1 MHALSTGTS
10 ITQFNGDTYAVLIFD
25 VLLPV
30 EVGEESRAKMSLTFE
45 VVSCH
50 VTCQPTLGK
59 LLKRLDYNSSR
70 PLLVMHIRNNKFH
83 QYAITPSFVPVPH
96 SHHPRVSP
104 LSRPFY
110 PSPLTLIG
118 ERSTQATVCKS
129 IRFVS
134 MTVP

>member
-25 VLLPV
+25 VLLPL

-59 LLKRLDYNSSR
+59 LLKEARLQFLQTTSGDAY
-70 PLLVMHIRNNKFH
+70 
-83 QYAITPSFVPVPH
+83 
-96 SHHPRVSP
+96 
-104 LSRPFY
+104 
-110 PSPLTLIG
+110 
-118 ERSTQATVCKS
+118 TQ
-129 IRFVS
+129 
-134 MTVP
+134 